1 MHATAAID
9 PPNFAMWVTFALIL
23 GALGLYAV
31 ERIAVEVTSLAV
43 LGAFMLFFN
52 FHPILGTGAHNLLS
66 SERLIAGFANPAL
79 MTVLALLVIGQ
90 GMVRA
95 GVLDRGARIVL
106 AAGGGKAWLT
116 IVITLVVVLVIS
128 GFLNNIPVVVIFIP
142 IMEAVAARFGTSP
155 SKVMMPLSF
164 AAVLGGMTTIIG
176 SGTNLLVSGALEELG
191 EKPFDFFQFA
201 VPGMVLA
208 GVGLIFVLLFV
219 PRLLPDRASLANKF
233 MEIDGR
239 HFLAQITLAEN
250 SELVG
255 LSSEGGVF
263 NAYSDMTLR
272 SIQREDEA
280 FLPPFEDVVLRA
292 GDVLVVAA
300 TRAALADA
308 VAHDPGLLFPDL
320 QDGREENEGRW
331 KEGDRVLAEV
341 MVTPASRMAGLNL
354 NMIGFRHKTHCVVLG
369 MQRRSRMMRTRIT
382 EIRLEEGDVL
392 LVQGQP
398 ADISALRKSDDVV
411 LLEWSAEELPA
422 LDHAKRATGIFALV
436 IIAAASGILPVVAA
450 SILGAVA
457 MVATG
462 VLSIGMAT
470 RALDSKIFT
479 MIPAALAM
487 GLSMQVTGGAQ
498 YLAQNLIDLLQG
510 AAPAVVL
517 SAFFLLIA
525 GLSNIISAKAAAV
538 LFTPIAVGIAR
549 ELGVPIAAFAVAVV
563 FAANCAVATPIGYQT
578 SLLVMGPGHYTFADF
593 ARGGVPL
600 IIVIWL
606 TFTFFAPW
614 YYGI

>member
-23 GALGLYAV
+23 GALCFYAV

-52 FHPILGTGAHNLLS
+52 FYPILGADAHNLLS

-106 AAGGGKAWLT
+106 AAGGGKGWLT

-164 AAVLGGMTTIIG
+164 VAVLGGMTTIIG

-208 GVGLIFVLLFV
+208 AAGLIFVLLFV
-219 PRLLPDRASLANKF
+219 PRLLPDRASLANQF

-255 LSSEGGVF
+255 LKSEGGVF
-263 NAYSDMTLR
+263 DAYPDMTLR

-280 FLPPFEDVVLRA
+280 FLPPFEEVILQT
-292 GDVLVVAA
+292 GDVMVVAA

-308 VAHDPGLLFPDL
+308 VAHDPGLLFPEL
-320 QDGREENEGRW
+320 QDGREDFGGRW
-331 KEGDRVLAEV
+331 QEGDRVLAEV
-341 MVTPASRMAGLNL
+341 MVAPVSRMAGLNL

-369 MQRRSRMMRTRIT
+369 MQRRARMMRTKIAK
-382 EIRLEEGDVL
+382 IRLEEGDVL

-398 ADISALRKSDDVV
+398 DDINALRKSDDVV

-422 LDHAKRATGIFALV
+422 LDHAKRATGIFAMV
-436 IIAAASGILPVVAA
+436 IVAAATGFLPVVAA
-450 SILGAVA
+450 SMLGAVA
-457 MVATG
+457 MVASG
-462 VLSIGMAT
+462 VLSVRMAA

-487 GLSMQVTGGAQ
+487 GLAMQVTGGAQ

-538 LFTPIAVGIAR
+538 LFTPIAVGIAH
-549 ELGVPIAAFAVAVV
+549 ELGVPVEAFVVAVV

-593 ARGGVPL
+593 ARGGIPL
-600 IIVIWL
+600 IFVLWL

-614 YYGI
+614 YYGL

>member
-1 MHATAAID
+1 MHTTAAID
-9 PPNFAMWVTFALIL
+9 PPNLEMWVTFALIL
-23 GALGLYAV
+23 GALALYAV

-52 FHPILGTGAHNLLS
+52 FYPILDTSGHNLLS
-66 SERLIAGFANPAL
+66 SDRLIAGFANPAL
-79 MTVLALLVIGQ
+79 LTVLALLVIGQ

-95 GVLDRGARIVL
+95 GVLDRGARMVL
-106 AAGGGKAWLT
+106 AAGAGQSWLT
-116 IVITLVVVLVIS
+116 ILITLVVVLVIS

-142 IMEAVAARFGTSP
+142 IMEAVAAKFGTSP

-176 SGTNLLVSGALEELG
+176 SGTNLLVSGALDELG
-191 EKPFDFFQFA
+191 EKPFDFFQFT

-208 GVGLIFVLLFV
+208 GVGLIFVLLLV
-219 PRLLPDRASLANKF
+219 PRLLPDRASLANQF

-239 HFLAQITLAEN
+239 HFLAQIALAEK

-255 LSSEGGVF
+255 LTSEGGVF
-263 NAYSDMTLR
+263 GAYPDMTLR
-272 SIQREDEA
+272 SVQREDEA
-280 FLPPFEDVVLRA
+280 FLPPFEDVVLQA

-300 TRAALADA
+300 TRASLVDA
-308 VAHDPGLLFPDL
+308 VAHDPGLLIPEL
-320 QDGREENEGRW
+320 EDGRADGEGRW
-331 KEGDRVLAEV
+331 QQGDRVLAEV
-341 MVTPASRMAGLNL
+341 MVAPASRMAGLNL

-369 MQRRSRMMRTRIT
+369 MQRRARMMRTRIT
-382 EIRLEEGDVL
+382 DIRLEEGDVL

-398 ADISALRKSDDVV
+398 EDISGLRKSDDVV

-422 LDHAKRATGIFALV
+422 LDHAKRAVGIFALV
-436 IIAAASGILPVVAA
+436 ILLAATGVLPVVAA
-450 SILGAVA
+450 SMLGAVA
-457 MVATG
+457 MVATE
-462 VLSIGMAT
+462 VLSIRMAA

-487 GLSMQVTGGAQ
+487 GLAMQVTGGAQ

-525 GLSNIISAKAAAV
+525 ALS
-538 LFTPIAVGIAR
+538 
-549 ELGVPIAAFAVAVV
+549 
-563 FAANCAVATPIGYQT
+563 
-578 SLLVMGPGHYTFADF
+578 
-593 ARGGVPL
+593 
-600 IIVIWL
+600 
-606 TFTFFAPW
+606 
-614 YYGI
+614 